1 MKYLFVYFIQLNEM
15 SFRKSRMDLIG
26 VDSLSIATAVLLQD
40 ITLH

>member
-1 MKYLFVYFIQLNEM
+1 M
-15 SFRKSRMDLIG
+15 SFRKNRMDLIG